1 MSRTCDIRDKRI
13 CVLILSRG
21 TRVTGPGITRRVFPE
36 RKVLSSDQPVGDA
49 IECAN

>member
-13 CVLILSRG
+13 CVPSRG

-36 RKVLSSDQPVGDA
+36 RKVLSSDKPVGDA